1 MARVRWSEAVR
12 SMECVVWLME
22 CAVAARG
29 GE

>member
-12 SMECVVWLME
+12 SMECVVRLME
-22 CAVAARG
+22 CAAARG